1 MERKRKFNAEYIGLK
16 RNSNSTAC
24 ILCGSTVR
32 IRGGEIK
39 YMDNETKGGNMRKV
53 HNGEVIF
60 RENEVNPYM
69 YKVLKGKVALYV
81 NYEEEQENIL
91 GILGTD
97 RFFGE
102 ISMLTGKPQVY
113 TAVAIEDSLILKV
126 GETQL
131 EQFLIDNRGNTLGIM
146 KSMAQ
151 IILTQNV
158 NISLLME
165 DIREILKQI
174 PEEVKTDSRIEMTIR
189 QYQLKY
195 MANSVSAAELMVN
208 KKA

>member
-1 MERKRKFNAEYIGLK
+1 MENG
-16 RNSNSTAC
+16 
-24 ILCGSTVR
+24 
-32 IRGGEIK
+32 
-39 YMDNETKGGNMRKV
+39 TKGGNMRKFCD
-53 HNGEVIF
+53 GEVIF
-60 RENEVNPYM
+60 RENEINPYM

-97 RFFGE
+97 KFFGE
-102 ISMLTGKPQVY
+102 VSMLTGKPQVY
-113 TAVAIEDSLILKV
+113 TAVAIEDSLLLKV
-126 GETQL
+126 GEAQL

-151 IILTQNV
+151 VILTQNT

-165 DIREILKQI
+165 DMKTILKQL

-195 MANSVSAAELMVN
+195 MVNGSSAAELMVN

>member
-1 MERKRKFNAEYIGLK
+1 
-16 RNSNSTAC
+16 
-24 ILCGSTVR
+24 
-32 IRGGEIK
+32 
-39 YMDNETKGGNMRKV
+39 
-53 HNGEVIF
+53 
-60 RENEVNPYM
+60 
-69 YKVLKGKVALYV
+69 
-81 NYEEEQENIL
+81 
-91 GILGTD
+91 
-97 RFFGE
+97 
-102 ISMLTGKPQVY
+102 MLTGKPQVY

-195 MANSVSAAELMVN
+195 MANGVSAAELMVN

>member
-1 MERKRKFNAEYIGLK
+1 
-16 RNSNSTAC
+16 
-24 ILCGSTVR
+24 
-32 IRGGEIK
+32 
-39 YMDNETKGGNMRKV
+39 MDNETKGGNMRKV

-174 PEEVKTDSRIEMTIR
+174 PEEVKMDSRIEMTIR

-195 MANSVSAAELMVN
+195 MANGVSAAELMVN